1 MLLLINESC
10 SCIWHNEASKIK
22 WLTPL
27 KCQERPS
34 WVLKCKKNRL
44 AAGALPRTL
53 LRELTVLPLS
63 PQTSCLVG
71 KELTA
76 PSPITLTPPR
86 PFGLCRSL
94 PPPICCKIRLWC
106 QGSCISHETHF
117 HIVLYSS
124 FLQIWIILY
133 KNQGDHLSGKP
144 GNVREFDS
152 CQGFY

>member
-1 MLLLINESC
+1 MINTTEVSG
-10 SCIWHNEASKIK
+10 EAILSTKM
-22 WLTPL
+22 
-27 KCQERPS
+27 Q
-34 WVLKCKKNRL
+34 KNRL
-44 AAGALPRTL
+44 ASGALPRTL

-71 KELTA
+71 RELTA

-117 HIVLYSS
+117 HLTHAFPPAKIILSRTFFSVKLCIVLYSS

-133 KNQGDHLSGKP
+133 NNQGDHLS